1 MVQIPLTSYLAR
13 IERALEV
20 VADNVTVAEW
30 IVEREEVKIADAAE
44 LRRQC
49 DCLAACD
56 GAVAYAKTALD
67 RTARPA
73 SCSGGGSQ
81 PEVGIGHG
89 DILFILPL
97 TPNLHGQR

>member
-1 MVQIPLTSYLAR
+1 MVQIPLTSYLSR
-13 IERALEV
+13 IGRALEV

-30 IVEREEVKIADAAE
+30 IVEREEVNIADAAE

-56 GAVAYAKTALD
+56 GAVDYAKTALD
-67 RTARPA
+67 RTARRPA
-73 SCSGGGSQ
+73 SCGGGGGSQ

-89 DILFILPL
+89 DILSILPL
-97 TPNLHGQR
+97 TPNLHG